1 MSLTF
6 TDELEKPSDIIP
18 LPGNLVRPSFG
29 TLYGFDST
37 LEVDNALQTEL
48 GEFMITEQGDYL
60 LFEPVV

>member
-6 TDELEKPSDIIP
+6 TDELEKPSGIIP
-18 LPGNLVRPSFG
+18 IPGNLERPSFG

>member
-29 TLYGFDST
+29 TLYGFDFS
-37 LEVDNALQTEL
+37 VDNALQTEL

-60 LFEPVV
+60 LFEPVE

>member
-29 TLYGFDST
+29 TLYGFDAQ
-37 LEVDNALQTEL
+37 VDNALQTEL